1 VYITWDKK
9 CKSVADLEGAE
20 SALPPPLGDGLT
32 TSLTVFLICDKSA
45 ALWRHHRQFISSST

>member
-20 SALPPPLGDGLT
+20 SALPPPPGRRTDDVTHG
-32 TSLTVFLICDKSA
+32 IPDM
-45 ALWRHHRQFISSST
+45 